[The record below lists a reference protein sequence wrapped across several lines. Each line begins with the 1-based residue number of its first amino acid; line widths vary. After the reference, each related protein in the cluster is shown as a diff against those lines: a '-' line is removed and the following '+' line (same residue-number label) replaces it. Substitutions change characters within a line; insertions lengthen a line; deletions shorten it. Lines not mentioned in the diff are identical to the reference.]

1 MRFIRLGSGTGYW
14 GDKLDASEVLVERGN
29 ISYLAA
35 DMLAELTLSIHQRI
49 REKNPKLG
57 YVQQI
62 EPLFRGVLK
71 TSVDK
76 GIKIITNGGAANPEG
91 GGEAVA
97 AIAKEIGISG
107 LKIGVVVGDDILPT
121 LDASRAKGWKFT
133 NLDTGEEDVER
144 IRGKIV
150 AANVYTG
157 ADRVIEGLKEGC
169 QVIIAGRLS
178 DNSMYVG
185 PIMYEHGWDYTGPY
199 VNRIASAIVVAHLL
213 ECSSAS
219 TGALCSTWQ
228 EIPEPWKIG
237 HPIAEVYEN
246 GEAIITK
253 PPDTGGRVNQWTIKE
268 QLVYE
273 VHDPNNYIMPDGIAD
288 FTSVKLEEVGPD
300 QVKISQIKGKPRPDN
315 LKVCIGY
322 RDGFI
327 TETGAY
333 VIWPNAWEKAQALAE
348 IIRRRAKDVYHIEAE
363 DFLVDFVGVNTLAG
377 PTAPPP
383 DPDINEIMVRIAV
396 KTRDATEAAK
406 VRALG
411 GDVAGMGLPAG
422 TSFHTP
428 MGTRPVF
435 SLWPTLV
442 PRSEV
447 NDKLIVKKAE

>member
-1 MRFIRLGSGTGYW
+1 MRSIRLGSGTGYW

-35 DMLAELTLSIHQRI
+35 DMLAELTLAIHQRI
-49 REKNPKLG
+49 KERDPQQG
-57 YVQQI
+57 YVGQI

-71 TSVDK
+71 ASFEK
-76 GIKIITNGGAANPEG
+76 GIKIVTNGGAANPESG
-91 GGEAVA
+91 GNAIA
-97 AIAKEIGISG
+97 SIAKELGISG
-107 LKIGVVVGDDILPT
+107 LKIGVVSGDDILPA
-121 LDASRAKGWKFT
+121 LDEIRAKGWKFT
-133 NLDTGEEDVER
+133 NLDTKEDDVDR
-144 IRGKIV
+144 VRDRIV

-157 ADRVIEGLKEGC
+157 ADRVIEGLAEDC

-178 DNSMYVG
+178 DSSMYVG
-185 PIMYEHGWDYTGPY
+185 PIMHEFGWDYRDSNC
-199 VNRIASAIVVAHLL
+199 NRIASAIVVAHLL

-219 TGALCSTWQ
+219 TGALSSIWK

-237 HPIAEVYEN
+237 HPIAEIYEN
-246 GEAIITK
+246 GDAIITK
-253 PPDTGGRVNQWTIKE
+253 PPDTGGKVNQWTIKD

-273 VHDPNNYIMPDGIAD
+273 VIDPNNYTMPDGIAD
-288 FTSVKLEEVGPD
+288 FTSVHLEEVGAD
-300 QVKISQIKGKPRPDN
+300 QVKITQVKGKPRPDT

-333 VIWPNAWEKAQALAE
+333 VSWPNAWEKAQALAE
-348 IIRRRAKDVYHIEAE
+348 VIKRRAKDAYHIDAE
-363 DFLVDFVGVNTLAG
+363 EFLVDFIGVNSLAG

-396 KTRDATEAAK
+396 KTKDATEAAK

-447 NDKLIVKKAE
+447 NEKLTIKMTE